1 MEIRF
6 YSFVRP
12 DGSIYTST
20 KQLSPVDKPIQTIT
34 DKKNTS
40 AQKSILTSEELE
52 YLQNSKSTDSQ
63 ILIKIIKYLEDNI
76 KN

>member
-1 MEIRF
+1 MEIKF

-12 DGSIYTST
+12 DGSIYSST
-20 KQLSPVDKPIQTIT
+20 KQLSPADKPIQTT
-34 DKKNTS
+34 TNKKSTS

-76 KN
+76 